1 MVLSHLRSISLVP
14 AGAAARP
21 KRCGAIALTI
31 SLASASVAVG
41 QGTTDLDAGQ
51 AAFETY
57 CGSCHGG
64 DGRGGE
70 YAPDIVTPGVAVGR
84 SDKQVREIIQAG
96 LPERGM
102 PAISVPEPE
111 LGQLLSFYGSLTK
124 PASRSSVAGSVE
136 SGEQVFRQ
144 RGCADCHVPGAALR
158 IRGPDLA
165 RIGTEQTLEQIRR
178 SITEPSSHIAAGYAA
193 VRVRLSS
200 GESIEGF
207 ARNRSALD
215 LQLQT
220 FDGEFRFL
228 ALDDVATIDERT
240 DSLMPDIDLDPDEQA
255 DLLAF
260 LSRQDGSGALADALA
275 GHGSDSGIPFE
286 RILRPRPGEWP
297 TYNGRLDGNR
307 HSQLDQIHQR
317 NVNRLELAW
326 MYPLDSPNLLETT
339 PVVVDGVMY
348 VTFSNEIHALDALH
362 GRRIWSYSQPRTPDI
377 LGAAA
382 RAANRGVAVLGER
395 VFMVTDHA
403 HLLAFDRVS
412 GRKLWDVE
420 MADYR
425 ENYNATMAP
434 LIVREMVVSG
444 ISGGDQGVR
453 GFLAAYDPE
462 TGRRL
467 WRFWT
472 IPLPGEPLAE
482 TWQGSVLPHGCG
494 TTWLTGTY
502 DAELDLLYW
511 PTGNPCPDMNGDER
525 LGDNLYSNSILALRP
540 NTGTLAWHFQYTPHD
555 EHDWDSVQTPVLADI
570 EWHGVRR
577 KVLLHANRN
586 GFFYVLDREDGEL
599 LLAEPFVRKLTWAER
614 VGADGRPVLVPGKR
628 PTRGG
633 NLVCPGLQGAT
644 NWPSKSFDPATGLF
658 YTMASEFC
666 HVFTKR
672 DETWQAG
679 KTYYGGTAREPSGEP
694 GERYL
699 RAIDVLTG
707 EIAWE
712 RKLGDSIRDN
722 WSGVVSTAAGLVF
735 FADNSGTFSAAR
747 AADGEL
753 LWSRHLN
760 ARVRASPM
768 TYMLG
773 GRQFVTIAAG
783 KNILAFA
790 LPPAALP

>member
-1 MVLSHLRSISLVP
+1 MVRLALCSC
-14 AGAAARP
+14 AAAKTVSRRP
-21 KRCGAIALTI
+21 ARRGVGPLAI
-31 SLASASVAVG
+31 SLACAATALG
-41 QGTTDLDAGQ
+41 QGTADLDAGRV
-51 AAFETY
+51 AFETY

-70 YAPDIVTPGVAVGR
+70 YAPDIVTPGVAL
-84 SDKQVREIIQAG
+84 VRGNAQLKEIIQAG
-96 LPERGM
+96 LPDRGM
-102 PAISVPEPE
+102 PPIKVPEQE
-111 LGQLLSFYGSLTK
+111 LAQLLTFYGSLTR
-124 PASRSSVAGSVE
+124 PAARSRAAGSVE
-136 SGEQVFRQ
+136 AGAALFRE
-144 RGCADCHVPGAALR
+144 RGCGDCHVPSSAMR

-165 RIGTEQTLEQIRR
+165 RIGAEQTFEQIRR
-178 SITEPSSHIAAGYAA
+178 SVTDPSSHLTDGYA
-193 VRVRLSS
+193 VVKVRLNT
-200 GESIEGF
+200 GEAVEGF

-220 FDGEFRFL
+220 FDGEFRFFAL
-228 ALDDVATIDERT
+228 AEVAGIEERP
-240 DSLMPDIDLDPDEQA
+240 DSLMPAADLDRDQQR

-260 LSRQDGSGALADALA
+260 LSRQDGNGALSEARASY
-275 GHGSDSGIPFE
+275 GSDSGLPFE
-286 RILRPRPGEWP
+286 RILDPKPGEWP

-307 HSQLDQIHQR
+307 HSQLDQIHQG
-317 NVNRLELAW
+317 NVGRLELAW

-362 GRRIWSYSQPRTPDI
+362 GRRIWSYSQLRTPGI

-412 GRKLWDVE
+412 GRRLWDVE

-434 LIVREMVVSG
+434 LIVKDMVISG

-453 GFLAAYDPE
+453 GFLAAHDPA
-462 TGRRL
+462 TGRQV

-482 TWQGSVLPHGCG
+482 TWQGSVLPHGCA
-494 TTWLTGTY
+494 TTWLTGSY
-502 DAELDLLYW
+502 DADLDLLYW

-540 NTGTLAWHFQYTPHD
+540 DTGTLVWHFQYTPHD
-555 EHDWDSVQTPVLADI
+555 EHDWDSVQTPILADMDWDG
-570 EWHGVRR
+570 ERR
-577 KVLLHANRN
+577 KLLLHANRN

-599 LLAEPFVRKLTWAER
+599 LLAEPFVKKLTWAER

-628 PTRGG
+628 PTPGG

-644 NWPSKSFDPATGLF
+644 NWPAKSFDPATGLF

-679 KTYYGGTAREPSGEP
+679 KTYYGGSAREQTGEP

-699 RAIDVLTG
+699 RAIEVATG
-707 EIAWE
+707 NIAWE
-712 RKLGDSIRDN
+712 RKLGDSIREN
-722 WSGVVSTAAGLVF
+722 WSGVLTTAAGLVF

-773 GRQFVTIAAG
+773 GRQFVSIAAD
-783 KNILAFA
+783 KNVVSFA
-790 LPPAALP
+790 LPSAALP

>member
-1 MVLSHLRSISLVP
+1 M
-14 AGAAARP
+14 
-21 KRCGAIALTI
+21 ALTHRAATA
-31 SLASASVAVG
+31 LAVLLVWAGVTLG
-41 QGTTDLDAGQ
+41 QDTADLAAGQ

-70 YAPDIVTPGVAVGR
+70 YAPDIVTPGIAIR
-84 SDKQVREIIQAG
+84 RDDKQLRDIIRGG
-96 LPERGM
+96 LPDQGM
-102 PAISVPEPE
+102 PPINVPETE
-111 LGQLLSFYGSLTK
+111 LAQVLRFYGSLTR
-124 PASRSSVAGSVE
+124 PASQSPVSGSVE
-136 SGEQVFRQ
+136 AGARVFWEH
-144 RGCADCHVPGAALR
+144 GCADCHVSGPAAQV
-158 IRGPDLA
+158 RGPDLA
-165 RIGTEQTLEQIRR
+165 WIGAEQTLGQIRQ
-178 SITEPSSHIAAGYAA
+178 SVTDPSARIADGYA
-193 VRVRLSS
+193 VVEVRLDD
-200 GESIEGF
+200 GQRITGF
-207 ARNRSALD
+207 ARNRSVLD

-220 FDGEFRFL
+220 FSGEFRFI
-228 ALDDVATIDERT
+228 ALDDSAAIDERS
-240 DSLMPDIDLDPDEQA
+240 DSLMPEMDLDRDEEA

-260 LSRQDGSGALADALA
+260 LSRQDGSGALADARTWDD
-275 GHGSDSGIPFE
+275 SDSSLPFQ
-286 RILRPRPGEWP
+286 RILHPRVGEWP
-297 TYNGRLDGNR
+297 SYNGRLDGNR
-307 HSQLDQIHQR
+307 HSQLDQIHQG
-317 NVNRLELAW
+317 NVEKLELAW
-326 MYPLDSPNLLETT
+326 MYPLESPNLLETT

-348 VTFSNEIHALDALH
+348 VTFANEIHALDALH
-362 GRRIWSYSQPRTPDI
+362 GRRIWSYSQPRTPEI

-403 HLLAFDRVS
+403 HLLAFDRVT

-434 LIVREMVVSG
+434 LVVKDLVVSG

-453 GFLAAYDPE
+453 GFLAAYDPA
-462 TGRRL
+462 TGQQR

-472 IPLPGEPLAE
+472 VPLPGESLAD
-482 TWQGSVLPHGCG
+482 TWRGSVLPHGCA
-494 TTWLTGTY
+494 TTWLTGSY

-540 NTGTLAWHFQYTPHD
+540 DTGELAWHFQYTPHD
-555 EHDWDSVQTPVLADI
+555 EHDWDSVQTPILADMDWNG
-570 EWHGVRR
+570 ERR
-577 KVLLHANRN
+577 RLLLHANRN

-599 LLAEPFVRKLTWAER
+599 LLAEPFVSKLTWAER
-614 VGADGRPVLVPGKR
+614 IGEDGRPVLVPGKR
-628 PTRGG
+628 PTPGG

-679 KTYYGGTAREPSGEP
+679 KTYYGGSAREPSGEP

-699 RAIDVLTG
+699 RAINVQTG
-707 EIAWE
+707 KIVWD
-712 RKLGDSIRDN
+712 RKLGDSIRVN
-722 WSGVVSTAAGLVF
+722 WSGVLSTAAGLVF
-735 FADNSGTFSAAR
+735 FADNAGTISAAR
-747 AADGEL
+747 SADGDL

-760 ARVRASPM
+760 AQVRASPM

-773 GRQFVTIAAG
+773 GRQFMAIAAG
-783 KNILAFA
+783 KNIVAFA
-790 LPPAALP
+790 LPRDVLP

>member
-1 MVLSHLRSISLVP
+1 MGLTHRTATALALLLVW
-14 AGAAARP
+14 AGVTLGQDTADLAAGR
-21 KRCGAIALTI
+21 
-31 SLASASVAVG
+31 
-41 QGTTDLDAGQ
+41 

-70 YAPDIVTPGVAVGR
+70 YAPDIVTPGVAIR
-84 SDKQVREIIQAG
+84 RDDKQLRGIIRGG
-96 LPERGM
+96 LPDQGM
-102 PAISVPEPE
+102 PPINVPETE
-111 LGQLLSFYGSLTK
+111 LAQILHFYGSLTR
-124 PASRSSVAGSVE
+124 PASQSPISGSVE
-136 SGEQVFRQ
+136 AGERVFWEH
-144 RGCADCHVPGAALR
+144 GCADCHVPGPAAQV
-158 IRGPDLA
+158 RGPDLA
-165 RIGTEQTLEQIRR
+165 WIGAEQTLGQIRQ
-178 SITEPSSHIAAGYAA
+178 SVTDPSERIADGYA
-193 VRVRLSS
+193 VVEVRLDD
-200 GESIEGF
+200 GQRIAGF
-207 ARNRSALD
+207 ARNRSVLD

-220 FDGEFRFL
+220 FNGKFRFI
-228 ALDDVATIDERT
+228 ALDDVAAIDERPA
-240 DSLMPDIDLDPDEQA
+240 SLMPEVDLDREEQA

-260 LSRQDGSGALADALA
+260 LSRQNGSGALADARTWDD
-275 GHGSDSGIPFE
+275 SDSGLPFQ
-286 RILRPRPGEWP
+286 RILHPSAGEWP
-297 TYNGRLDGNR
+297 SYNGRLDGNR
-307 HSQLDQIHQR
+307 HSQLDQIHQG
-317 NVNRLELAW
+317 NVEKLELAW
-326 MYPLDSPNLLETT
+326 MYPLESPNLLETT

-348 VTFSNEIHALDALH
+348 VTFANEIHALDALH
-362 GRRIWSYSQPRTPDI
+362 GRRIWSYSQPRTPEI

-403 HLLAFDRVS
+403 HLLAFDRIT

-434 LIVREMVVSG
+434 LVVKDLVISG

-453 GFLAAYDPE
+453 GFLAAYDPA
-462 TGRRL
+462 TGQQR

-472 IPLPGEPLAE
+472 VPLPGESLAD
-482 TWQGSVLPHGCG
+482 TWRGSVLPHGCA
-494 TTWLTGTY
+494 TTWLTGSY

-540 NTGTLAWHFQYTPHD
+540 DTGQLAWHFQYTPHD
-555 EHDWDSVQTPVLADI
+555 EHDWDSVQTPILADMDWNG
-570 EWHGVRR
+570 ERR
-577 KVLLHANRN
+577 KLLLHANRN

-599 LLAEPFVRKLTWAER
+599 LLAEPFVSKLTWAER
-614 VGADGRPVLVPGKR
+614 IGADGRPVLVPGKR
-628 PTRGG
+628 PTPGG

-658 YTMASEFC
+658 FTMASEFC

-679 KTYYGGTAREPSGEP
+679 KTYYGGSAREPSGEP

-699 RAIDVLTG
+699 RAIDVQTG
-707 EIAWE
+707 KIVWD
-712 RKLGDSIRDN
+712 RKLGDSIRVN
-722 WSGVVSTAAGLVF
+722 WSGVLSTAAGLVF
-735 FADNSGTFSAAR
+735 FADNAGTISAAR
-747 AADGEL
+747 SADGDL

-760 ARVRASPM
+760 VQVRASPM

-773 GRQFVTIAAG
+773 GRQFMAIAAG
-783 KNILAFA
+783 KDIVAFA
-790 LPPAALP
+790 LPRDVLP

>member
-1 MVLSHLRSISLVP
+1 MRSLPDSPLLSVAIASLRPRHGGIAAFAVSLVC
-14 AGAAARP
+14 AG
-21 KRCGAIALTI
+21 
-31 SLASASVAVG
+31 VAHG
-41 QGTTDLDAGQ
+41 QGSDDLTAGQ

-70 YAPDIVTPGVAVGR
+70 YAPDIVAPGVAVGR
-84 SDKQVREIIQAG
+84 SDKQLREIILAG
-96 LPERGM
+96 LPDRGM
-102 PAISVPEPE
+102 PPVKVPATDLEQI
-111 LGQLLSFYGSLTK
+111 LRFYGSLTR
-124 PASRSSVAGSVE
+124 PAVRSPVAGNVAA
-136 SGEQVFRQ
+136 GAAVFTEH
-144 RGCADCHVPGAALR
+144 GCADCHGSGSAAGV
-158 IRGPDLA
+158 RGPDLA
-165 RIGTEQTLEQIRR
+165 WIGAEQTLGQIRR
-178 SITEPSSHIAAGYAA
+178 SVADPSAQIADGYA
-193 VRVRLSS
+193 VVEVRLGN
-200 GESIEGF
+200 GERIAGF
-207 ARNRSALD
+207 ARNRSAVD

-220 FDGEFRFL
+220 FEGEFRFI
-228 ALDDVATIDERT
+228 ALDEVAAIDERP
-240 DSLMPDIDLDPDEQA
+240 DSLMPEVDLDSDEWV

-260 LSRQDGSGALADALA
+260 LSRQNGSGALADARA
-275 GHGSDSGIPFE
+275 SDDSDSGLPFQ
-286 RILRPRPGEWP
+286 RILHPKPGEWP
-297 TYNGRLDGNR
+297 SYNGRLDGNR
-307 HSQLDQIHQR
+307 HSQLDQINQG
-317 NVNRLELAW
+317 NVSRLELAW

-348 VTFSNEIHALDALH
+348 VTFANEVHALDALH
-362 GRRIWSYSQPRTPDI
+362 GRKIWSYSQPRTPEI

-382 RAANRGVAVLGER
+382 RAANRGVAVLAER

-403 HLLAFDRVS
+403 HLVALDRVT

-434 LIVREMVVSG
+434 LVVKDTVISG

-453 GFLAAYDPE
+453 GFLAAYDPA
-462 TGRRL
+462 TGQRR

-472 IPLPGEPLAE
+472 VPLPGEPLAD
-482 TWQGSVLPHGCG
+482 TWQGSVLPHGCA

-525 LGDNLYSNSILALRP
+525 RGDNLYSNSILALRP
-540 NTGTLAWHFQYTPHD
+540 HTGELVWYFQYTPHD
-555 EHDWDSVQTPVLADI
+555 EHDWDSVQTPVLADMDW
-570 EWHGVRR
+570 EGKRR
-577 KVLLHANRN
+577 KLLLHANRN
-586 GFFYVLDREDGEL
+586 GFFYVLDRKNGEV

-628 PTRGG
+628 PTPGG

-644 NWPSKSFDPATGLF
+644 NWPSKSFDPRTGLF

-666 HVFTKR
+666 HLFTKR

-679 KTYYGGTAREPSGEP
+679 KTYYGGSAREPSGDP

-699 RAIDVLTG
+699 RAINVRSGT
-707 EIAWE
+707 IAWE
-712 RKLGDSIRDN
+712 RKLGDSIRTN
-722 WSGVVSTAAGLVF
+722 WSGIVSTAAGLVF
-735 FADNSGTFSAAR
+735 FADNSGTISAAH
-747 AADGEL
+747 ATDGEL
-753 LWSRHLN
+753 LWSRHFN
-760 ARVRASPM
+760 AQVRASPM

-773 GRQFVTIAAG
+773 GKQFVSVAAG

-790 LPPAALP
+790 LPTAQHP